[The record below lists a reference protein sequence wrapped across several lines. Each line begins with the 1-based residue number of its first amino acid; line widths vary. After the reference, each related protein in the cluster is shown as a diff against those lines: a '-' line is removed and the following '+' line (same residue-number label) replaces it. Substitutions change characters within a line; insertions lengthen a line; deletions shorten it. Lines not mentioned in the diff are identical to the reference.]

1 MSLNAIPRNNGY
13 SIINDTTTKNQDS
26 ALSNF
31 SLTELLSSINIIK
44 DDVNN
49 LSSELNYI
57 NGYAQGMAEIIGN
70 DEVNLSAQWRNLSTI
85 AEEIFNK
92 FNDKS
97 EYFFEVLDAYYK
109 DSLENSSTWKS
120 DVSKTQNGFDNIA
133 SALQNI

>member
-1 MSLNAIPRNNGY
+1 MRLYSKPSFSSDVNA
-13 SIINDTTTKNQDS
+13 TTQDS
-26 ALSNF
+26 TLSNF

-57 NGYAQGMAEIIGN
+57 NGYAQSMAGIIGN
-70 DEVNLSAQWRNLSTI
+70 DEVSLSAQWRNLSTI

-120 DVSKTQNGFDNIA
+120 DVSKTQNDFDNIA
-133 SALQNI
+133 SSLQNI